1 MDKINKV
8 KSMSIWIF
16 IIPFLAVNTCLIMI
30 TQFHEL
36 YPNREE
42 IIHWTFLL
50 LPNILS
56 SALLPRRAID
66 KEMRLKELFGHSVC
80 PPVKEIYR
88 PILIA
93 DFLIIPSG
101 RETTSEEPNEFIIPL
116 TTVSKFISQI
126 VSLF

>member
-1 MDKINKV
+1 MMLDLQLLVIEHIATILLKMAAKHV
-8 KSMSIWIF
+8 IF
-16 IIPFLAVNTCLIMI
+16 PIQSQLNISAG
-30 TQFHEL
+30 EA
-36 YPNREE
+36 
-42 IIHWTFLL
+42 LL

-93 DFLIIPSG
+93 DFD
-101 RETTSEEPNEFIIPL
+101 N
-116 TTVSKFISQI
+116 SKWKRGYIRRTKRIHYSFNNSFK
-126 VSLF
+126 LY